1 MKRVELSETEI
12 LWIINS
18 LQRDIRQTSE
28 AIDEYK
34 QAPDVSESIVNLLQ
48 LDADNKR
55 SVLDKLAKKAST

>member
-12 LWIINS
+12 RWIINS

-34 QAPDVSESIVNLLQ
+34 QAPDVSEAIVNLLQ
-48 LDADNKR
+48 LDADNKGNI
-55 SVLDKLAKKAST
+55 LGKLVNKLG